1 MGGNAVKER
10 ALGALEKVK
19 SAIGALNRK
28 TKILIG
34 SIAVVALAI
43 IAGLAIYNGAKA
55 SDYTVLFSELN
66 NEEASTIMTKLD
78 EYGASYQYKG
88 DGSILVLTEQEPQ
101 LKAKLL
107 QEGYPKSG
115 LTYDIFKD
123 NVSMMTT
130 DYEKRQYQLYEL
142 QDRMQATLRCFDG
155 VKDAI
160 VTITPEE
167 DSSYVLDT
175 DALSPAKA
183 SVTLT
188 MKDGEELD
196 DEQVE
201 AIQNMV
207 ARAVPGLEAENI
219 SIADTSGKSYS
230 LDDSGDAAQD
240 KATALKM
247 DTERQIET
255 STRSKVL
262 EVLEGFYG
270 EGNVRV
276 SVKSTVEVKR
286 TLSQTTTYTSP
297 EGAQEGQGIL
307 NQVSKDQEVIR
318 PTTETNAGG
327 VVGTNSNSDINTYVN
342 ENTGTVGPND
352 TYAADR
358 TQTNYSLN
366 EVKQQDEDYAPELT
380 DLSIAVSINGTD
392 LGNFN
397 EEQIIAHIA
406 RAAGVQQ
413 DDETA
418 KISVAVA
425 PFYDPN
431 ATEDEPQTSMFNR
444 FAEAKVF
451 GIPLWI
457 ILGAIAG
464 IVLLLVILLVV
475 LLRRRKKKRMLLE
488 TQQMDAEKAALRAE
502 LERQQKEL
510 EMQHDLLNI
519 KNEKNMELKENIR
532 KFSEESPE
540 VAADLLG
547 SWLRGGDEE

>member
-1 MGGNAVKER
+1 MKER

-115 LTYDIFKD
+115 LTYDVFKD

-160 VTITPEE
+160 VTITPQE

-188 MKDGEELD
+188 MKDGETLD
-196 DEQVE
+196 SEQVE

-207 ARAVPGLEAENI
+207 ARGVPGLEVENI
-219 SIADTSGKSYS
+219 SIADTAGNSYS
-230 LDDSGDAAQD
+230 AEDSGDAAQD

-247 DTERQIET
+247 ETERQIET

-270 EGNVRV
+270 VGNVRV

-286 TLSQTTTYTSP
+286 TLSETTTYTSP
-297 EGAQEGQGIL
+297 EGAQAGQGIP

-366 EVKQQDEDYAPELT
+366 QVKQQDEDYAPELT
-380 DLSIAVSINGTD
+380 DLSIAVSINGND
-392 LGNFN
+392 LGNFT
-397 EEQIIAHIA
+397 EEQIVAHIA

-413 DDETA
+413 NDETA

-425 PFYDPN
+425 PFYDSN
-431 ATEDEPQTSMFNR
+431 ATGNQPSTSLFRR
-444 FAEAKVF
+444 FADARVF

-457 ILGAIAG
+457 ILGAITG

-475 LLRRRKKKRMLLE
+475 LLRRRKKKRVLLQA
-488 TQQMDAEKAALRAE
+488 QQMDAEKAALRAE
-502 LERQQKEL
+502 LERQKQEL
-510 EMQHDLLNI
+510 DIQHDLLNI

>member
-297 EGAQEGQGIL
+297 EGAQEGQGIP

-425 PFYDPN
+425 PFYDR
-431 ATEDEPQTSMFNR
+431 EC
-444 FAEAKVF
+444 V
-451 GIPLWI
+451 G
-457 ILGAIAG
+457 
-464 IVLLLVILLVV
+464 
-475 LLRRRKKKRMLLE
+475 
-488 TQQMDAEKAALRAE
+488 
-502 LERQQKEL
+502 
-510 EMQHDLLNI
+510 
-519 KNEKNMELKENIR
+519 
-532 KFSEESPE
+532 
-540 VAADLLG
+540 
-547 SWLRGGDEE
+547 

>member
-1 MGGNAVKER
+1 MKER

-115 LTYDIFKD
+115 LTYDVFKD

-160 VTITPEE
+160 VTITPQE

-188 MKDGEELD
+188 MKDGETLD
-196 DEQVE
+196 SEQVE

-207 ARAVPGLEAENI
+207 ARGVPGLEVENI
-219 SIADTSGKSYS
+219 SIADTAGNSYS
-230 LDDSGDAAQD
+230 AEDSGDAAQD

-247 DTERQIET
+247 ETERQIET

-270 EGNVRV
+270 VGNVRV

-286 TLSQTTTYTSP
+286 TLSETTTYTSP
-297 EGAQEGQGIL
+297 EGAQAGQGIP

-366 EVKQQDEDYAPELT
+366 QVKQQDEDYAPELT
-380 DLSIAVSINGTD
+380 DLSIAVSINGND
-392 LGNFN
+392 LGNFT
-397 EEQIIAHIA
+397 EEQIVAHIA

-413 DDETA
+413 NDETA

-425 PFYDPN
+425 PFYDSN
-431 ATEDEPQTSMFNR
+431 ATGNQPSTSLFRR
-444 FAEAKVF
+444 FADARVF

-457 ILGAIAG
+457 ILGAITG

-475 LLRRRKKKRMLLE
+475 LLRRRKKKRMLLQA
-488 TQQMDAEKAALRAE
+488 QQVDAEKAALRAE
-502 LERQQKEL
+502 LERQKQEL
-510 EMQHDLLNI
+510 DIQHDLLNI

>member
-115 LTYDIFKD
+115 LTYDVFKD

-160 VTITPEE
+160 VTITPQE

-188 MKDGEELD
+188 MKDGETLD
-196 DEQVE
+196 SEQVE

-207 ARAVPGLEAENI
+207 ARGVPGLEVENI
-219 SIADTSGKSYS
+219 SIADTAGNSYS
-230 LDDSGDAAQD
+230 AEDSGDAAQD

-247 DTERQIET
+247 ETERQIET

-270 EGNVRV
+270 VGNVRV

-286 TLSQTTTYTSP
+286 TLSETTTYTSP
-297 EGAQEGQGIL
+297 EGAQAGQGIP

-366 EVKQQDEDYAPELT
+366 QVKQQDEDYAPELT
-380 DLSIAVSINGTD
+380 DLSIAVSINGND
-392 LGNFN
+392 LGNFT
-397 EEQIIAHIA
+397 EEQIVAHIA

-413 DDETA
+413 NDETA

-425 PFYDPN
+425 PFYDSN
-431 ATEDEPQTSMFNR
+431 ATGNQPSTSLFRR
-444 FAEAKVF
+444 FADARVF

-457 ILGAIAG
+457 ILGAITG

-475 LLRRRKKKRMLLE
+475 LLRRRKKKRMLLQA
-488 TQQMDAEKAALRAE
+488 QQVDAEKAALRAE
-502 LERQQKEL
+502 LERQKQEL
-510 EMQHDLLNI
+510 DIQHDLLNI

>member
-115 LTYDIFKD
+115 LTYDVFKD

-160 VTITPEE
+160 VTITPQE

-188 MKDGEELD
+188 MKDGETLD
-196 DEQVE
+196 SEQVE

-207 ARAVPGLEAENI
+207 ARGVPGLEVENI
-219 SIADTSGKSYS
+219 SIADTAGNSYS
-230 LDDSGDAAQD
+230 AEDSGDAAQD

-247 DTERQIET
+247 ETERQIET

-270 EGNVRV
+270 VGNVRV

-286 TLSQTTTYTSP
+286 TLSETTTYTSP
-297 EGAQEGQGIL
+297 EGAQAGQGIP

-366 EVKQQDEDYAPELT
+366 QVKQQDEDYAPELT
-380 DLSIAVSINGTD
+380 DLSIAVSINGND
-392 LGNFN
+392 LGNFT
-397 EEQIIAHIA
+397 EEQIVAHIA

-413 DDETA
+413 NDETA

-425 PFYDPN
+425 PFYDSN
-431 ATEDEPQTSMFNR
+431 ATGNQPSTSLFRR
-444 FAEAKVF
+444 FADARVF

-457 ILGAIAG
+457 ILGAISG

-475 LLRRRKKKRMLLE
+475 LLRRRKKKRMLLQA
-488 TQQMDAEKAALRAE
+488 QQVDAEKAALRAE
-502 LERQQKEL
+502 LERQKQEL
-510 EMQHDLLNI
+510 DIQHDLLNI